1 VFDLSWWEP
10 NTPGALDIGDASA
23 ILFFFIALFT
33 AIVGVGR
40 WWMRQL
46 KSVIKKEISDATIQI
61 QPNANGGLS
70 LPDVARKVGKLEETV
85 DKIQKDNLETREIIL
100 QVLVDKEI
108 KTKRVSAK
116 KTA

>member
-1 VFDLSWWEP
+1 MFDLSWWEP

-23 ILFFFIALFT
+23 ILLFFIALFT
-33 AIVGVGR
+33 AIISVGR

-46 KSVIKKEISDATIQI
+46 KLVIKKEINDATVQI
-61 QPNANGGLS
+61 QPHANGGLS
-70 LPDVARKVGKLEETV
+70 LPDVARKVDKLEKTV
-85 DKIQKDNLETREIIL
+85 DRIEKDNLETREIIL

-108 KTKRVSAK
+108 KTKRVSTK